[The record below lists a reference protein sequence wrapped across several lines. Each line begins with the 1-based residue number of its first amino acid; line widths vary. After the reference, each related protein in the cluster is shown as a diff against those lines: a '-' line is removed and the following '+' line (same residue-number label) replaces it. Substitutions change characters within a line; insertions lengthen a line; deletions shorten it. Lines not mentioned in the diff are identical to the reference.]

1 MSQPLLLTIWDQ
13 YIFYK
18 NPAIHI
24 FTILSHLLSN
34 KARILAYPQSE
45 LLELMTHLPFENDE
59 STYVFEEQ
67 VDPTSSDLGLDKV
80 CIALNEE
87 LRNRTTNPT
96 ILTDLVIV
104 GLKLMH
110 RTPPGFIHRL
120 NDLLNDKISVSIETL
135 HAYSQA
141 PCVMTTPVEIYT
153 FLLRGV
159 ERNVNCLRYLI
170 LDTRSTSAFH
180 SAHLVSSKNISLHTL
195 ENMGKMEGLVR
206 KIRSHEYHV
215 VVLEGEKTGRE
226 SVCGEVV
233 NYLVKKQC
241 KFVSEV
247 MGGFDRIMRLIEAEG
262 NRGEELVVREM
273 EHKKEDPNRKEQ
285 KDAVEEKSASH
296 EVEKKQE
303 MIKVV
308 NGKQCLLYESWLS
321 NPQVKD
327 FVCMKVQK
335 VQKEGKEVFVYTS
348 EKRMVL
354 TK

>member
-1 MSQPLLLTIWDQ
+1 
-13 YIFYK
+13 
-18 NPAIHI
+18 
-24 FTILSHLLSN
+24 
-34 KARILAYPQSE
+34 
-45 LLELMTHLPFENDE
+45 
-59 STYVFEEQ
+59 
-67 VDPTSSDLGLDKV
+67 
-80 CIALNEE
+80 
-87 LRNRTTNPT
+87 
-96 ILTDLVIV
+96 
-104 GLKLMH
+104 
-110 RTPPGFIHRL
+110 
-120 NDLLNDKISVSIETL
+120 
-135 HAYSQA
+135 
-141 PCVMTTPVEIYT
+141 
-153 FLLRGV
+153 
-159 ERNVNCLRYLI
+159 
-170 LDTRSTSAFH
+170 
-180 SAHLVSSKNISLHTL
+180 
-195 ENMGKMEGLVR
+195 MGKMEGLVR